1 MPELLN
7 PRHEAF
13 ARARSR
19 GVRLQDAYE
28 EAGYA
33 PDRSHA
39 SRLAGRPEIAERIAE
54 LRHDRLQ
61 ADPMTIIG
69 TLMRIAGELM
79 SQGTVPAY
87 KEARAALVEARRI
100 RAEMAADFEQDRQE
114 PVKSSVCEPILRL
127 PFTPS
132 AAQCDL
138 AAAN

>member
-1 MPELLN
+1 MPELQN
-7 PRHEAF
+7 PKHEAF
-13 ARARSR
+13 AKARSR

-39 SRLAGRPEIAERIAE
+39 ARLASRPEIAERIAE

-61 ADPMTIIG
+61 ADPITIIG

-79 SQGTVPAY
+79 RQGTVPAY

-100 RAEMAADFEQDRQE
+100 NAEMAADFDRDRQD
-114 PVKSSVCEPILRL
+114 PVKSETCGPILRL
-127 PFTPS
+127 PFTPKT
-132 AAQCDL
+132 AHRDL
-138 AAAN
+138 TEAN

>member
-1 MPELLN
+1 MPELQN
-7 PRHEAF
+7 PKHEVF
-13 ARARSR
+13 AKARSR

-28 EAGYA
+28 EAGYT

-39 SRLAGRPEIAERIAE
+39 ARLAGRPEIAERIAE

-61 ADPMTIIG
+61 ADPITIIG

-79 SQGTVPAY
+79 RQGTVPAY

-100 RAEMAADFEQDRQE
+100 RAEMAADSDRDRQE
-114 PVKSSVCEPILRL
+114 REKSATCEPVLRL
-127 PFTPS
+127 QFKPL
-132 AAQCDL
+132 AAECDL